1 MRTVFATALTLALC
15 VAAHAQPSALDDA
28 SLAQVSGRDGVSFA
42 MHLALND
49 PAQSVSADSRL
60 SLGFHVDGNDT
71 YLVINK
77 LHGLIDMFD
86 ANLSM
91 QKKPD
96 GSDYMA
102 LALPGTLKF
111 TDFGFDSLSAQADP
125 LAPVTESLGRMSLNG
140 TLSMQ
145 GQFRFWAH

>member
-1 MRTVFATALTLALC
+1 MRKIFTTALTLAFC
-15 VAAHAQPSALDDA
+15 AAAHAQPSALDDT
-28 SLAQVSGRDGVSFA
+28 SLSQVSGRDGVSFA

-49 PAQSVSADSRL
+49 PAQPGAIDNRL
-60 SLGFHVDGNDT
+60 SIGFHVDGNDT
-71 YLVINK
+71 YLVVNK

-86 ANLSM
+86 ANLSV

-96 GSDYMA
+96 GSDY
-102 LALPGTLKF
+102 LALSLPATLKF
-111 TDFGFDSLSAQADP
+111 TDFGFDSLGAQADP
-125 LAPVTESLGRMSLNG
+125 LAPVTESLGRMNLNG